1 MEKILTTNMH
11 SAWRERCLKVSQLK
25 QRDIPASKAFLW
37 PLYPK
42 EEITYGL
49 LGRLLDPN
57 CLLARKRLHVVVSKH
72 VKIL

>member
-42 EEITYGL
+42 EQTGTNHLRVAGET
-49 LGRLLDPN
+49 
-57 CLLARKRLHVVVSKH
+57 S
-72 VKIL
+72 